1 MTGTVSIAIYF
12 YVNMHQQKKQLKYL
26 VFSKQAQNEGDM
38 MQMMH
43 VRQMKKV

>member
-1 MTGTVSIAIYF
+1 MTVSIAIYI
-12 YVNMHQQKKQLKYL
+12 YTYIQ
-26 VFSKQAQNEGDM
+26 VFSKKAQNEGDM